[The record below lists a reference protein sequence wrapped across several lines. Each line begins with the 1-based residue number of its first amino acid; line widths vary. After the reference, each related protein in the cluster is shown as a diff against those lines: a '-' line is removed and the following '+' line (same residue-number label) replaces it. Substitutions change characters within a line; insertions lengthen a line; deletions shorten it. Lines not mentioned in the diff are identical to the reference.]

1 MSNIYKISHDS
12 LYLLIASICLNVF
25 GNKYL

>member
-1 MSNIYKISHDS
+1 MSNIYKITHDS
-12 LYLLIASICLNVF
+12 LYLLIGSICLNVF